1 MGKSKK
7 KEKAPQSYG
16 NHLNLNQAVNKS
28 RVNESEDQIVIQ
40 TPAKEK
46 GNFTKALLNRNK
58 HKTVEV
64 ISTSEED
71 NSGSD
76 DQATNYKVQVK
87 EKHQSFGN
95 KLIKQAAS
103 RSKINESQD
112 QTLKQTPA
120 KEKGSFTK
128 ALLNRNKGKTVEITS
143 TSEEDNSDNSN
154 DDHKSITYK
163 FSSPENNEENSA
175 REKSVKLN
183 GHLEQMT
190 KLTSLASDE
199 NFPATR
205 RHREFDRRNLE
216 GIDCE
221 ARRVM
226 RHLRKE
232 LREKRR
238 QIREVDEISRLR
250 EKVLRE
256 LEVKKMM
263 LGAKCAGRRQPSK
276 RFQQERNFR
285 FEEDDVLQRML
296 NSLTE
301 LRLELPN
308 FVISSSELQRH
319 SNWDQDD
326 LLEVLK
332 KLDSI

>member
-16 NHLNLNQAVNKS
+16 NHLN
-28 RVNESEDQIVIQ
+28 
-40 TPAKEK
+40 
-46 GNFTKALLNRNK
+46 TKALLNRNK
-58 HKTVEV
+58 HKTVEI

-76 DQATNYKVQVK
+76 DQATNYKVQAK

-95 KLIKQAAS
+95 KLIKSAVS
-103 RSKINESQD
+103 RSRINESQD

-128 ALLNRNKGKTVEITS
+128 ALLNRNKGKTMEITS

-154 DDHKSITYK
+154 DDHRSITYK
-163 FSSPENNEENSA
+163 FSSPENEENSA

-263 LGAKCAGRRQPSK
+263 LGAKCAGSRQPSRRL
-276 RFQQERNFR
+276 RFQPERNFQ